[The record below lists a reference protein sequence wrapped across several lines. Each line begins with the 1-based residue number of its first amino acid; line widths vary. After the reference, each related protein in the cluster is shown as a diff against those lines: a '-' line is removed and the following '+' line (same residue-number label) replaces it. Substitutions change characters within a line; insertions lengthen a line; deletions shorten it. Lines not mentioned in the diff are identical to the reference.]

1 MLASPS
7 GKACAGRIAAHLS
20 LGVDAPLACD
30 SKHSVKS
37 IMRHLR
43 LLPACIAA
51 AFVMSSPAWA
61 DPLKDA
67 SALIKQEKY
76 AQASEL
82 LDKVLATKPKDA
94 QARFLKGI
102 ALTELKKL
110 DAAVGV
116 FQQLTQD
123 YPDLPEPYN
132 NLAVIYAQQKQYDKA
147 KQALETAIRT
157 HPAYAT
163 AHENLGDIYARL
175 ASQAYGKALSL
186 DAANASAQSKLA
198 LIQDLV
204 GAPASRESRG
214 NVTPT
219 VAAATPAAAAPA
231 PPALSAAPATQ
242 PPASPVGATRPSPA
256 KPVATPP
263 VAVAAAAP
271 AATGAPSTPP
281 AAAVVPTQAATADE
295 AGAARAVRAWSSAWS
310 KKDVGS
316 YLAAYAPD
324 FQVPDK
330 RARGVWEAE
339 RRQRIEKPGKI
350 DVALDNLHIRLDGE
364 TARAEFRQTYRAG
377 TFVRKTT
384 KRLDLVRRDG
394 RWLIVR
400 ESVGG

>member
-7 GKACAGRIAAHLS
+7 GKARAGRIAAHLS
-20 LGVDAPLACD
+20 FGVDAPLACD

-43 LLPACIAA
+43 LLPACLAA
-51 AFVMSSPAWA
+51 AFVLSNPACA
-61 DPLKDA
+61 DPLQDA

-214 NVTPT
+214 NVTP
-219 VAAATPAAAAPA
+219 VVVAATPAVAAPV
-231 PPALSAAPATQ
+231 PTTIPAAPATQ
-242 PPASPVGATRPSPA
+242 SPVGATRPPPT
-256 KPVATPP
+256 KPVAAPP
-263 VAVAAAAP
+263 VAVAVTAP
-271 AATGAPSTPP
+271 ATGAPSTPT
-281 AAAVVPTQAATADE
+281 AAAVVPTQVATADE
-295 AGAARAVRAWSSAWS
+295 AGAARAVRAWASAWS

-330 RARGVWEAE
+330 RARATWEAE
-339 RRQRIEKPGKI
+339 RRQRIEKPGNI